1 MRRVRRR
8 KEQGSKGG
16 EKSIEPGANSK
27 RVTMQKI
34 QKQTMRG
41 DGRIKKKKQTRRQR
55 NSQISGC
62 SCELR
67 H

>member
-16 EKSIEPGANSK
+16 EKSIEPGAYSK

-41 DGRIKKKKQTRRQR
+41 DGRIKKKKANTQAKNQS
-55 NSQISGC
+55 N
-62 SCELR
+62 
-67 H
+67 